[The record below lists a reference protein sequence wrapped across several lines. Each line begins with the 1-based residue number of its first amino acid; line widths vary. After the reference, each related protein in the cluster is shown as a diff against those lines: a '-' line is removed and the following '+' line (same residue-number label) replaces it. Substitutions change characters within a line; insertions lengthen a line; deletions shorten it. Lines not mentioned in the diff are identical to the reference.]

1 MILLSSEA
9 RSDVMRLRNFL
20 EARNP
25 RAAVRAMRAIWSA
38 LQRLEQFPESG
49 RATDDPGIR
58 QIVVPFGA
66 SGYVVRYTILPDNR
80 AIFVTRIWHGRE
92 ARR

>member
-66 SGYVVRYTILPDNR
+66 SGYVVRYTIMRDDQTIL
-80 AIFVTRIWHGRE
+80 VTRIWHGRE

>member
-66 SGYVVRYTILPDNR
+66 SGYIVRYTIVPDNQ
-80 AIFVTRIWHGRE
+80 AILVTRIWHGRE

>member
-20 EARNP
+20 EAKNP
-25 RAAVRAMRAIWSA
+25 RAAIRATQTIWAA

-49 RATDDPGIR
+49 RVTDDPRIR
-58 QIVVPFGA
+58 QLVVPFGA
-66 SGYVVRYTILPDNR
+66 SGYVVRYTIVPDNR
-80 AIFVTRIWHGRE
+80 AILVTRIWHGRE

>member
-9 RSDVMRLRNFL
+9 RSDVTRLRNFL
-20 EARNP
+20 GVKNP
-25 RAAVRAMRAIWSA
+25 RAAIRAMQAIWAA
-38 LQRLEQFPESG
+38 LQRLEQFPQSG
-49 RATDDPGIR
+49 RATDDPRIR

-66 SGYVVRYTILPDNR
+66 SGYIVRYTIVPDNQ
-80 AIFVTRIWHGRE
+80 AILVTRIWHGRE

>member
-9 RSDVMRLRNFL
+9 RSDVRRLRSFL
-20 EARNP
+20 EVRNP
-25 RAAVRAMRAIWSA
+25 RAAVRAMQAIWAA

-49 RATDDPGIR
+49 RATDASGIR

-66 SGYVVRYTILPDNR
+66 SGYVVRYTIVPDNR
-80 AIFVTRIWHGRE
+80 AILVTRIWHGRE
-92 ARR
+92 AR

>member
-66 SGYVVRYTILPDNR
+66 SGYVVRYTIMRDNQT
-80 AIFVTRIWHGRE
+80 ILVTRI
-92 ARR
+92 

>member
-9 RSDVMRLRNFL
+9 RSDVTRLRNFL
-20 EARNP
+20 EVKNP
-25 RAAVRAMRAIWSA
+25 RAAIRAMQAIWAA
-38 LQRLEQFPESG
+38 LQRLEQFPQSG
-49 RATDDPGIR
+49 RATDDPRIR

-66 SGYVVRYTILPDNR
+66 PVTSSDTIVPDNQ
-80 AIFVTRIWHGRE
+80 AILVTRIWHGRE

>member
-9 RSDVMRLRNFL
+9 RSDVMRLRSFL
-20 EARNP
+20 EPRNP
-25 RAAVRAMRAIWSA
+25 RAAIRAMQAIWAA

-58 QIVVPFGA
+58 QLIVPFGA
-66 SGYVVRYTILPDNR
+66 SAYVVRYAIVPEDR
-80 AIFVTRIWHGRE
+80 AILVTRIWHGRE